1 MDPEALLNLTFSP
14 QLESALAEVLPSD
27 DPLDAAD
34 FDPVAYMNA
43 KFPTE
48 ESLGSTTFCDEL
60 DARSKS
66 LNEEILQTV
75 RAQTSAGS
83 SARKDLENGKQS
95 VAELFVKVREIKGKA
110 EQSEQMVHEICRDI
124 KSLDY
129 AKRHLT
135 TTITALKRLQM
146 LVTAVEQLVVM
157 SRERMYAEAAN
168 LLEAVTQLLG
178 HFAEYTHIDKVRA
191 ERQGR
196 RRAPL
201 RTRVFDDFNKLSAED
216 VRCRSAAPPSRR

>member
-48 ESLGSTTFCDEL
+48 ESLGSIDAFYDEL

-83 SARKDLENGKQS
+83 SAR
-95 VAELFVKVREIKGKA
+95 
-110 EQSEQMVHEICRDI
+110 
-124 KSLDY
+124 
-129 AKRHLT
+129 T
-135 TTITALKRLQM
+135 TAPTAPAASSAPPPPPPR
-146 LVTAVEQLVVM
+146 VSAPPRTS
-157 SRERMYAEAAN
+157 SRP
-168 LLEAVTQLLG
+168 
-178 HFAEYTHIDKVRA
+178 
-191 ERQGR
+191 R
-196 RRAPL
+196 RRRRSGRGRGA
-201 RTRVFDDFNKLSAED
+201 RWFVFL
-216 VRCRSAAPPSRR
+216 P